1 MKPDQNVP
9 FMSASRSPGWMQR
22 KTHKI
27 KPERTSTREGR
38 TLNIF
43 SINFEFLLT
52 AAENTI
58 EKCPERASELTCTK
72 IIIATR
78 NTGNRE
84 VEKKMRTT
92 PTPIIQRALRL
103 CSVQS
108 STGSL
113 CCCSST
119 GGEQNCIY
127 DIFAYLLTLINPLAS
142 STLAFLPGRAGF

>member
-1 MKPDQNVP
+1 
-9 FMSASRSPGWMQR
+9 MQR

-84 VEKKMRTT
+84 VEKKNAHNAHANNSESS
-92 PTPIIQRALRL
+92 PLVL
-103 CSVQS
+103 CSE
-108 STGSL
+108 L
-113 CCCSST
+113 HWL
-119 GGEQNCIY
+119 
-127 DIFAYLLTLINPLAS
+127 ALLLLVDRRRTKLHL
-142 STLAFLPGRAGF
+142 